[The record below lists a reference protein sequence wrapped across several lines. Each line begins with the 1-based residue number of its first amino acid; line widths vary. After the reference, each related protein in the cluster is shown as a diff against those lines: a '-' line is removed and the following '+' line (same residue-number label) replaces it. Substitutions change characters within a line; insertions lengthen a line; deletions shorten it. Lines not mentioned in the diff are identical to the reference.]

1 MPNLLIPL
9 KGNAAFVLAT
19 SRGIWIFENILTQF
33 AVTTSLIIDREDP
46 PEHYPPSSF
55 DPLWSR
61 WVRPRRGTEYDEEDY
76 IYLISEDGNV
86 YYLVFEQDTPREGVV
101 INYVGSLR
109 CHVDSACAPF
119 GKSDQGDIFV
129 VQGASSTGCVWM
141 VSVAR
146 GQGMGFKEADR
157 VLDRVPSSSNL

>member
-19 SRGIWIFENILTQF
+19 SRGILIFESILTQF
-33 AVTTSLIIDREDP
+33 AITTSLKIDRVDP

-55 DPLWSR
+55 DPLWSK
-61 WVRPRRGTEYDEEDY
+61 WIRPRRDGEFDEADY
-76 IYLISEDGNV
+76 IYLISEDGHV
-86 YYLVFEQDTPREGVV
+86 YYLVFDQEAPREGVV
-101 INYVGSLR
+101 IIYIGSLR

-119 GKSDQGDIFV
+119 GKSDKGDIVV

-141 VSVAR
+141 VSATR
-146 GQGMGFKEADR
+146 GQGMGSNEADR
-157 VLDRVPSSSNL
+157 DLG